1 MPVAVKTVA
10 GAVVRSTVPVLKAAD
25 AFAESVK
32 IARVEAP
39 APSVRATLEP
49 RSRMRPA
56 RRMVRRCRGA
66 VMSTR
71 CTSGNPDAG
80 FR

>member
-10 GAVVRSTVPVLKAAD
+10 GAAVRSTVPVLKAAD

-39 APSVRATLEP
+39 APRVRAALAASK
-49 RSRMRPA
+49 RRRP
-56 RRMVRRCRGA
+56 VRRT
-66 VMSTR
+66 TR
-71 CTSGNPDAG
+71 
-80 FR
+80 R